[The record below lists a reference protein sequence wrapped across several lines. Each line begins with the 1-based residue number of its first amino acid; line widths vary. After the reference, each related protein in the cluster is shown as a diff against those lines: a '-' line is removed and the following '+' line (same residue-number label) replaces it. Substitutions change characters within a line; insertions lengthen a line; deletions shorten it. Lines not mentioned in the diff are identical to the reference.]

1 MLFQGA
7 NPFPDCVCEAEALL
21 IIGYL
26 FASIVFMVFLMVL
39 MIYLYVKIDRFL
51 PLLVIFLFSIII
63 GMVSFSG
70 SYLPFTP
77 FIQLFF
83 ILFQTIIFYLFIEK
97 KDFKRIW

>member
-51 PLLVIFLFSIII
+51 PLLVVFLFSIII